1 MPALLLIGVLLL
13 AITFFTAPAAHAADT
28 GYNTYDVQKV
38 QAFLG
43 QKDESGKTNAEK
55 LGWDAE
61 TPASWPISS
70 YIFGLDYWTKGVHW
84 ETIDNEL
91 RLTAICINY
100 SELHG
105 TLDVSGCTALN
116 WLYCYSNQLTA
127 LDVSGCTALDAI
139 DCRAN
144 QLTALNVS
152 GCIALTDLNCR
163 ANQLTALNVSG
174 CTALTGLNCRNNQLT
189 TLNVSGCTALTDLN
203 CDENQLT
210 TLDVS
215 QNTALD
221 ILYCDENQL
230 TTLDVSKNTKL
241 SELWCCNNRL
251 TTLNMSGCSALKYLD
266 CSSNQLAS
274 LDVSSNIAL
283 GLFYCVDNQLT
294 ALDVSN
300 NTAMYWLWCYN
311 NQLTALDI
319 SNNTKLSDVRAH
331 GNPLNAASLA
341 ALKAPE
347 RFYRETTYTENGYIW
362 CTCVSGE
369 KTVTVKSI
377 GNGYAV
383 ASNTNNVYLYTYPG
397 NGCSFVEWQDAVGLS
412 TPELY
417 GATSHYYAT
426 STADTM
432 SITAVFSSVEGPV
445 SFSDVSET
453 DWFYGAVGFV
463 ADYGLFAGVGDSQF
477 APQANMSRAMFVQ
490 VLYNLAQKRGMPSAS
505 QSYSYTFKDV
515 ESGVWYTDAVAW
527 AAGIELVS
535 GYNADTF
542 GTGDNITRE
551 QMTVLLIK
559 FADYAELT
567 LNTDGNTSFSDSG
580 SVSNWAV
587 NSVNRTTAAGI
598 MNGSYGAF
606 NPLGNATRAEVAAV
620 FKNMV
625 EQYI

>member
-1 MPALLLIGVLLL
+1 MPALLLIGALLL

-38 QAFLG
+38 QTFLR
-43 QKDESGKTNAEK
+43 QANESGKTNAEK

-105 TLDVSGCTALN
+105 TLDVSGCTALD

-127 LDVSGCTALDAI
+127 LNVSGCTALDAI

-152 GCIALTDLNCR
+152 GCTALTDLNCR

-174 CTALTGLNCRNNQLT
+174 CTALEYLNCRNNQLT
-189 TLNVSGCTALTDLN
+189 ALNVSGCTALEYLD

-215 QNTALD
+215 QNAALD
-221 ILYCDENQL
+221 ILYCTDNQL
-230 TTLDVSKNTKL
+230 AALDVSKNTKL
-241 SELWCCNNRL
+241 SELWCYNNRL
-251 TTLNMSGCSALKYLD
+251 TTLNVSGCTVLDAID

-283 GLFYCVDNQLT
+283 GLFFCVDNQLT
-294 ALDVSN
+294 ALNVSN
-300 NTAMYWLWCYN
+300 NAAMYSLWCYN

-341 ALKAPE
+341 ALKTSE
-347 RFYRETTYTENGYIW
+347 RSYRKSTYTEDGYIW

-369 KTVTVKSI
+369 KTVTVKNI

-383 ASNTNNVYLYTYPG
+383 ASVYGSTVRLYTYPDDG
-397 NGCSFVEWQDAVGLS
+397 YSFIEWQDAVGLP

-417 GATSHYYAT
+417 SGIYYLATF
-426 STADTM
+426 TADTM
-432 SITAVFSSVEGPV
+432 SITAVFSSAEEAV

-463 ADYGLFAGVGDSQF
+463 ADYGLFAGVGDNQF
-477 APQANMSRAMFVQ
+477 APQVNMSRAMFVQ
-490 VLYNLAQKRGMPSAS
+490 VLYNLTQKMGMQSAS

-527 AAGIELVS
+527 GAGTGLVA
-535 GYNADTF
+535 GYDADTF
-542 GTGDNITRE
+542 GTNDNITRE
-551 QMTVLLIK
+551 QMAVMMIK
-559 FADYAELT
+559 FVDYAGLT
-567 LNTDGNTSFSDSG
+567 LNTDGNTSFNDSANI
-580 SVSNWAV
+580 SSWAADA
-587 NSVNRTTAAGI
+587 VNRTTAAGI